1 MRYYP
6 RNIEKLLK
14 KAARQFRIVVVTG
27 SRQTGKSTL
36 LQHLFKKTHR
46 YVTLDNPRDLN
57 LALEDPE
64 LFFQEYN
71 GPLILDE
78 IQYAPQLL
86 KYIKINVDRSNKR
99 GQYLIT
105 GSQQFTLMKGL
116 QETLAGRAA
125 LFQLFP
131 MSISEGRAS
140 TQNYQYRALKGSFPE
155 LVTIRSIDAER
166 WFGSYISTYIEKDVQ
181 LHYQL
186 EKIALFRNLLF
197 MLAAR
202 CSQVLNCQS
211 LANDLGV
218 SVTAIKS
225 WVKILEVSQVIY
237 LLRPYHTNLGSRIV
251 KSPKVYFTDIGLV
264 NYITGNR
271 NKRSLFQGPQSGA
284 IFENYVIQETLKY
297 YSNLGRNA
305 PIFYYRTNNGLEVD
319 LIIEEKLGQI
329 RPYEIKLTKTPHR
342 GMTRALDR
350 LRKLNKKRVKILAG
364 AIISLVSEPFHLT
377 RNVMVY
383 NLEDF
388 IKQI

>member
-1 MRYYP
+1 M
-6 RNIEKLLK
+6 
-14 KAARQFRIVVVTG
+14 
-27 SRQTGKSTL
+27 
-36 LQHLFKKTHR
+36 
-46 YVTLDNPRDLN
+46 
-57 LALEDPE
+57 
-64 LFFQEYN
+64 
-71 GPLILDE
+71 
-78 IQYAPQLL
+78 
-86 KYIKINVDRSNKR
+86 
-99 GQYLIT
+99 
-105 GSQQFTLMKGL
+105 
-116 QETLAGRAA
+116 
-125 LFQLFP
+125 
-131 MSISEGRAS
+131 
-140 TQNYQYRALKGSFPE
+140 
-155 LVTIRSIDAER
+155 
-166 WFGSYISTYIEKDVQ
+166 
-181 LHYQL
+181 
-186 EKIALFRNLLF
+186 
-197 MLAAR
+197 
-202 CSQVLNCQS
+202 
-211 LANDLGV
+211 GV

-350 LRKLNKKRVKILAG
+350 LRKLNKERVKILAG